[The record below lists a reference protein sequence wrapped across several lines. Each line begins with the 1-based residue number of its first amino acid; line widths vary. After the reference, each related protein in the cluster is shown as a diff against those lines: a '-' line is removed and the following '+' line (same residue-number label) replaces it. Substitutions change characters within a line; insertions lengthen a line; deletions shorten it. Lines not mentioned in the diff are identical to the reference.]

1 MARLDPHSH
10 HDSTQPEVESF
21 DWRVRVDFERR
32 VLEGEVRLAL
42 AASPARRQGGAL
54 DLDTRELQIDS
65 VQSGAGAPLP
75 FELGRPDAVLG
86 TRLRVMLPGDTEG
99 VVIRYRTSDQASAL
113 GWLLPAQ
120 TASKRYPYLFSQ
132 CQAIHARSI
141 VPLQDT
147 PRRRV
152 TFRAA
157 LDVPGELMSLMAA
170 RFIERVPGASG
181 RAVDHWEM
189 PQPIPPYL
197 LALAVGGL
205 VSRELSPR
213 VRVWAE
219 PSVIDAAAREFDGVE
234 PMIEAAERLFG
245 PYDWER
251 FDLLVMPPSF
261 PYGGMENPRLT
272 FLTPTLIAGDR
283 SLVNVVAHELSHS
296 WTGNLVS
303 NASAEHFWLNEGFTV
318 YAERRI
324 IEATHGRDEAEL
336 QAAVGRKELLRV
348 LDELALHPGL
358 TRLRGHLDGI
368 DPDHAFSIVPYEK
381 GYLLL
386 RAIEEN
392 EGRARWD
399 QFLASYMRA
408 FRFRSL
414 TTEEWLEFLERELP
428 GAAERAGASA
438 YLHAP
443 GLPAS
448 APVPHSARLERVLA
462 LPPGVPELGEGAR
475 LTPVEWRLYLD
486 HMPRPSP
493 PEACA
498 ELEARFA
505 LSHSRNAEVLSGWL
519 ELALESDYAPAV
531 PRALEFLGEVGRMK
545 YLKPLYKALLA
556 QPGARSAVEQAYQT
570 HRDGYHP
577 IARHVVESLFADADA
592 RRPS

>member
-1 MARLDPHSH
+1 MLRLDPHSH
-10 HDSTQPEVESF
+10 HDADQPQTASF
-21 DWRVRVDFERR
+21 DLRLRVDFERR
-32 VLEGEVRLAL
+32 LLDGEVSLAL
-42 AASPARRQGGAL
+42 APSAARQRGGAL
-54 DLDTRELQIDS
+54 DLDTRDLTIES
-65 VQSGAGAPLP
+65 VQSGAGQPLA
-75 FELGRPDAVLG
+75 FELGPSDAILG
-86 TRLRVMLPGDTEG
+86 PRLRITLPPDTERLT
-99 VVIRYRTSDQASAL
+99 IRYATSARATAL
-113 GWLLPAQ
+113 GWLAPEQ
-120 TASKRYPYLFSQ
+120 TASRRHPYLFSQ

-152 TFRAA
+152 TFSAA
-157 LDVPGELMSLMAA
+157 LDVPEELTSLMAA
-170 RFIERVPGASG
+170 RFVERKPGAAG
-181 RAVDHWEM
+181 RATDTWEM

-197 LALAVGGL
+197 LALAVGH
-205 VSRELSPR
+205 VQSQDLSPR

-219 PSVIDAAAREFDGVE
+219 PERLAAAAREFDGVE
-234 PMIEAAERLFG
+234 PMIAAAERLFG

-272 FLTPTLIAGDR
+272 FLTPTIIAGDR

-324 IEATHGRDEAEL
+324 IEAIWGRQESEL
-336 QAAVGRKELLRV
+336 HAAVGLRELVRV
-348 LDELALHPGL
+348 LDELAPHPSL

-386 RAIEEN
+386 RAIEES
-392 EGRARWD
+392 EGRERWD
-399 QFLASYMRA
+399 RFLHDYMRA
-408 FRFRSL
+408 FRFQAL
-414 TTEEWLEFLERELP
+414 TTEEWLEFLERQLP
-428 GAAERAGASA
+428 GAAARVDAAA

-448 APVPHSARLERVLA
+448 APRAQSPRLDRVLA
-462 LPPGVPELGEGAR
+462 LPPGVPDPVEGAR
-475 LTPVEWRLYLD
+475 LTPLEWRLYLD
-486 HMPRPSP
+486 HMPRPTP
-493 PEACA
+493 APACA

-505 LSHSRNAEVLSGWL
+505 LGRSDNAEILSGWL
-519 ELALESDYAPAV
+519 ELALESGYTPAL
-531 PRALEFLGEVGRMK
+531 PRALAFLGEVGRMK

-556 QPGARSAVEQAYQT
+556 APGTRGQAREAYARY
-570 HRDGYHP
+570 RDGYHP
-577 IARHVVESLFADADA
+577 IARHVIESLFDATA
-592 RRPS
+592 VT